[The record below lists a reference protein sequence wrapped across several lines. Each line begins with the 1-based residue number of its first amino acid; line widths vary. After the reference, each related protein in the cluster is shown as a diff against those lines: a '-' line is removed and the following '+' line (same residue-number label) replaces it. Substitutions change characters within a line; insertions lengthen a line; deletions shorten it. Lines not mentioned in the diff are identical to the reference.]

1 MMMNALLCLKTWM
14 NEVYLGSMR
23 QKSSCGTC
31 WHSKIDLERELL
43 GSVPMESIKMCICTC
58 KSYLGK
64 QVFKWQEFRT
74 CLSLASSIPDLYA
87 NLECFYLLISI
98 VCFPFLF
105 HPHHKQLA
113 SLPWGV
119 GLPKVLV
126 KEGEIKCIKSIL
138 KS

>member
-1 MMMNALLCLKTWM
+1 MAGIQDLPFFGIKHPRLICKLGMFLLV
-14 NEVYLGSMR
+14 N
-23 QKSSCGTC
+23 
-31 WHSKIDLERELL
+31 I
-43 GSVPMESIKMCICTC
+43 
-58 KSYLGK
+58 
-64 QVFKWQEFRT
+64 
-74 CLSLASSIPDLYA
+74 
-87 NLECFYLLISI
+87 
-98 VCFPFLF
+98 CFPFLL